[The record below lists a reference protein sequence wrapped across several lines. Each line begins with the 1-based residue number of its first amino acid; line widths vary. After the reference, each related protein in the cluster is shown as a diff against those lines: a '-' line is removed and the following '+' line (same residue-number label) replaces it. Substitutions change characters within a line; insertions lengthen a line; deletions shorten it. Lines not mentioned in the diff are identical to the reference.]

1 MRLYDEGQHPS
12 HDAGEQTI
20 PMEVIPGPIPAAL
33 SSPRRPRLPFL
44 QSLYY
49 LVATL
54 VLLGGTLGGLAMYFG
69 WWGLDHLFDGG
80 VQRGLP
86 VQTLITPTPGTPATT
101 ATWLA
106 QDAFARPDQ
115 PLWGRASDGMVW
127 GGDANSS
134 AAFAIQGG
142 AGTITGG
149 AGFFT
154 ALLGPGEATT
164 EVEVS
169 ASLSHFDGG
178 RDNVGAVLRFTDD
191 GNYYKAF
198 IDGAQLVVMK
208 RVAGV
213 GVTLAA
219 VPFSAR
225 DGVAYSIRF
234 QARGTQL
241 LARAW
246 LSGATEPGG
255 WMVAATD
262 GSLARGLG
270 GLRALLEHGILARV
284 FAFGER
290 TVAGVS

>member
-1 MRLYDEGQHPS
+1 M
-12 HDAGEQTI
+12 
-20 PMEVIPGPIPAAL
+20 
-33 SSPRRPRLPFL
+33 
-44 QSLYY
+44 
-49 LVATL
+49 
-54 VLLGGTLGGLAMYFG
+54 
-69 WWGLDHLFDGG
+69 
-80 VQRGLP
+80 
-86 VQTLITPTPGTPATT
+86 
-101 ATWLA
+101 
-106 QDAFARPDQ
+106 
-115 PLWGRASDGMVW
+115 
-127 GGDANSS
+127 
-134 AAFAIQGG
+134 
-142 AGTITGG
+142 
-149 AGFFT
+149 
-154 ALLGPGEATT
+154 
-164 EVEVS
+164 S

-178 RDNVGAVLRFTDD
+178 RDNVGAVLQFTDD

-234 QARGTQL
+234 RVSGTQL

-290 TVAGVS
+290 TVTGVS